1 MTKIPDEIGS
11 YLKMIGRVP
20 MLKDA
25 EEIEL
30 GQQVKRMMMCLEVK
44 EKLEENCSEIT
55 NEQWAAHLEITKTEL
70 EQILR
75 IGKRAKDKMV
85 KANLRLVVAIAKKYQ
100 GHGVELLD
108 LVQEGTVGLMRAV
121 DKFEVKKGYKFST
134 YAYHWVRQAMTRAIA
149 NQSRTIR
156 LPIHVDSILFNV
168 RKKMAEFRQKF
179 GRLPTISE
187 LSKALDMPPE
197 KIRFFQEISSPM
209 LSLEQ
214 PSFQDSELT
223 LGSLI
228 IDPNSEFTEVWEN
241 LANQELVEKLF
252 LILTP
257 VEQKVIIES
266 YLSSPPLSLSKVGK

>member
-134 YAYHWVRQAMTRAIA
+134 YAYHWVRQAMTRAIG

-156 LPIHVDSILFNV
+156 LPLHVDSILFNV

-197 KIRFFQEISSPM
+197 K
-209 LSLEQ
+209 
-214 PSFQDSELT
+214 
-223 LGSLI
+223 
-228 IDPNSEFTEVWEN
+228 
-241 LANQELVEKLF
+241 
-252 LILTP
+252 
-257 VEQKVIIES
+257 
-266 YLSSPPLSLSKVGK
+266 